1 MARCHRTD
9 KHARIEAR
17 RLKRGLGA
25 APVDWSGLIDHN
37 NDSSANSTDWGYDPH
52 DDIEDYARWAEA
64 TARKAKSIGY

>member
-17 RLKRGLGA
+17 RLKRGLGT

-37 NDSSANSTDWGYDPH
+37 HDNSADGGYDSH
-52 DDIEDYARWAEA
+52 EDIEDYARWAEA
-64 TARKAKSIGY
+64 SARKAKSIGC